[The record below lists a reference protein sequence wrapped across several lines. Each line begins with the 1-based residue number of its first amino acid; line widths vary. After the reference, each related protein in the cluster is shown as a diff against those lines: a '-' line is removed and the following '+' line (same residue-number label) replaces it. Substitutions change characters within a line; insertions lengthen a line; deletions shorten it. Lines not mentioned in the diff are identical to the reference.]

1 MTDVR
6 VAFVGAGAMANA
18 VHYPS
23 LRSLDGV
30 EIVAAC
36 DIDSERLE
44 QTADRWS
51 IRERFS
57 DYREMVERMQPDG
70 VYVIGQPHIM
80 FDIWTWCLEQGCNLF
95 IEKPMGTSLHQAQ
108 VLAHLASEHGV
119 ITQVG
124 HQRRS
129 SPLLRKMHEECT
141 SRGPVTHAVCEF
153 YKWAP
158 EPMLGA
164 RDHMM
169 DDGVHAI
176 DTLRWICGG
185 DVIGVDSVCRRIGA
199 PDINWIS
206 ATLHFDNGSIGFLL
220 NSWVSGRRVF
230 RVEMHAPGIGVD
242 AEVEGKAFLYADGD
256 YRGKCYEAVE
266 VAGSD
271 QLFIYG
277 GFQAK
282 TREFIDSLRSRVEC
296 TSSPFRDCLKTMEVA
311 DVVLAKSSLK
321 GRA

>member
-6 VAFVGAGAMANA
+6 IAFVGAGVMANA

-23 LRSLDGV
+23 LTSLDGV
-30 EIVAAC
+30 EVVAAC
-36 DIDSERLE
+36 DINGERLE

-51 IRERFS
+51 IRERFA
-57 DYREMVERMQPDG
+57 DYREMVERVQPDG

-95 IEKPMGTSLHQAQ
+95 IEKPMGISLHQAR

-129 SPLLRKMHEECT
+129 SPLLRKLHNECT
-141 SRGPVTHAVCEF
+141 SRGPITHAVCEF

-158 EPMLGA
+158 EQMLGA

-185 DVIGVDSVCRRIGA
+185 DVVGVEGVCRRIGA
-199 PDINWIS
+199 PDINWIA
-206 ATLHFDNGSIGFLL
+206 ATLHFDNGSIGILL

-230 RVEMHAPGIGVD
+230 RVEMHSPGIGID

-256 YRGKCYEAVE
+256 YVGKCYEAVE
-266 VAGSD
+266 AAGSD

-282 TREFIDSLRSRVEC
+282 TREFIDSLRLRVEC

-311 DVVLAKSSLK
+311 DTILAQSSREE
-321 GRA
+321 RA